1 MMNSR
6 QKAAALYVAVYN
18 RAPDQEG
25 LNFWGGALAAGV
37 PYQEMAK
44 GFVTHPIFNYNYEG
58 LSNQGFVEAVYQ
70 NMLGSSGDR
79 EGINF
84 WTNAL
89 NTGTSMEQF
98 LTSFIEA
105 VFTYTGNDYHA
116 KQRKAEFVNRVKV
129 ALDFTERM
137 GEKSNFGADV
147 DLNSL
152 DVLKSPLAAMSYDA
166 IAGVNRYDSS
176 VLSAINKNKQMAGEL
191 GWVEPSANYYS
202 NDLTHSV
209 DHKWGTANN
218 DWFYAQLVDGVQTLN
233 SSDVLDAGN
242 GSDSLIISLSGR
254 QWNPTI
260 NKIEYHN
267 VTKPV
272 LTGVETLYVVSD
284 APGQT
289 LDLTDAIGVEQVN
302 LSTRWGGAT
311 NNSLDVKGLGNAN
324 VKISSI
330 KDNVP
335 IGLYDISGQDFKL
348 DLSYS
353 GQAHRLANVNMH
365 LTEQS
370 TAIKPEAVNINAYGS
385 YARLSGDL
393 SSAKIVNI
401 QYGKDLQFQNL
412 KVDSL
417 AGVNLRDTVT
427 TLKGLNASKWQDLT
441 LHETIVLNLEETGT
455 NLKSIKVVDT
465 YGSYNQEVDLTSS
478 TTSSAIRIDL
488 GRSHNFKFVAD
499 VQKSSDT
506 FVLTNKK
513 FNLLEVDNFDV
524 SGAVRDKID
533 LSAFTIASL
542 NDLNITKYAGDHSH
556 AIISAKSGEFDGRIL
571 LTGVLEDGA
580 DPVATLANSFIF
592 A

>member
-1 MMNSR
+1 MMNSM

-37 PYQEMAK
+37 PYEEMAK

-58 LSNQGFVEAVYQ
+58 LTAKGFVESVYQ
-70 NMLGSSGDR
+70 NMLGSSGDTN
-79 EGINF
+79 GINF

-89 NTGTSMEQF
+89 NTGTSVEQF

-105 VFTYTGNDYHA
+105 VFTYTGNDYSA
-116 KQRKAEFVNRVKV
+116 KQRQTEFVNRVKV

-166 IAGVNRYDSS
+166 IAGVNRYDST
-176 VLSAINKNKQMAGEL
+176 VLAAINKNKQMAGEL
-191 GWVEPSANYYS
+191 GWEEPSKNYSS
-202 NDLTHSV
+202 NELTHGV
-209 DHKWGTANN
+209 DHKWGTAHT
-218 DWFYAQLVDGVQTLN
+218 DWFYARLVNGVQTLN
-233 SSDVLDAGN
+233 NSDVLDAGN
-242 GSDSLIISLSGR
+242 GYDSLELFLSGR
-254 QWNPTI
+254 QWNAST
-260 NKIEYHN
+260 NAIEYHN

-272 LTGVETLYVVSD
+272 LTGVERLYVVSD

-289 LDLTDAIGVEQVN
+289 LDLTSATGVEEVQLTTAWN
-302 LSTRWGGAT
+302 TS
-311 NNSLDVKGLGNAN
+311 NSSLDVKGLGNAN
-324 VKISSI
+324 VKIGSI

-335 IGLYDISGQDFKL
+335 IGLYDISGQEL
-348 DLSYS
+348 NLEVSYA
-353 GQAHRLANVNMH
+353 GQSHRLINVNMH

-393 SSAKIVNI
+393 SSAKIANI
-401 QYGKDLQFQNL
+401 QYGKDLQFQNVN
-412 KVDSL
+412 VDSL
-417 AGVNLRDTVT
+417 VGVNLRDTVT
-427 TLKGLNASKWQDLT
+427 TFNGINAAKWQDIT
-441 LHETIVLNLEETGT
+441 LNETTILNLEETVT
-455 NLKSIKVVDT
+455 NLKSIQVVDR
-465 YGSYNQEVDLTSS
+465 YSSYNHEVDLTSS
-478 TTSSAIRIDL
+478 TTSSAIRIEL

-499 VQKSSDT
+499 EQKSADT
-506 FVLTNKK
+506 FVLTHKA

-524 SGAVRDKID
+524 TGAVRDKLD
-533 LSAFTIASL
+533 LSAFAIASL
-542 NDLNITKYAGDHSH
+542 RDLNITKYAGDDSH
-556 AIISAKSGEFDGRIL
+556 AIISAKNGEFDGRIL
-571 LTGVLEDGA
+571 LTGVLEDGG
-580 DPVATLANSFIF
+580 DPVTTLANSFIF

>member
-1 MMNSR
+1 MMNSM

-37 PYQEMAK
+37 PYEEMAK

-58 LSNQGFVEAVYQ
+58 LTAKGFVESVYQ
-70 NMLGSSGDR
+70 NMLGSSGDTN
-79 EGINF
+79 GINF

-89 NTGTSMEQF
+89 NTGTSVEQF

-105 VFTYTGNDYHA
+105 VFTYTGNDYSA
-116 KQRKAEFVNRVKV
+116 KQRQTEFVNRVKV

-166 IAGVNRYDSS
+166 IAGVNRYDST
-176 VLSAINKNKQMAGEL
+176 VLAAINKNKQMAGEL
-191 GWVEPSANYYS
+191 GWAEPSKNYSS
-202 NDLTHSV
+202 NELTHSV
-209 DHKWGTANN
+209 DHKWGTAHT
-218 DWFYAQLVDGVQTLN
+218 DWFYARLVDGVQTLN
-233 SSDVLDAGN
+233 NSDVLDAGN
-242 GSDSLIISLSGR
+242 GYDSLDLFLSGR
-254 QWNPTI
+254 QWNAST
-260 NKIEYHN
+260 NAIEYHN

-272 LTGVETLYVVSD
+272 LTGVERLYVVSD

-289 LDLTDAIGVEQVN
+289 LDLTGSTGVEEVQ
-302 LSTRWGGAT
+302 LTTSWSASSS
-311 NNSLDVKGLGNAN
+311 SLDVKGLGNAN
-324 VKISSI
+324 VKINSI

-335 IGLYDISGQDFKL
+335 IGLYDISGQEL
-348 DLSYS
+348 NLEISYA
-353 GQAHRLANVNMH
+353 GQAHRLINVNTH

-393 SSAKIVNI
+393 SSAKIANI
-401 QYGKDLQFQNL
+401 QYGKDLQFQNVN
-412 KVDSL
+412 VDSL
-417 AGVNLRDTVT
+417 VGVNLRDTVT
-427 TLKGLNASKWQDLT
+427 TFNGINATKWQDLS
-441 LHETIVLNLEETGT
+441 LNETTVLNLEETVT
-455 NLKSIKVVDT
+455 NLKSIQVVDR
-465 YGSYNQEVDLTSS
+465 YSSYNHEVDLTSS
-478 TTSSAIRIDL
+478 TTSSAIRIEL

-499 VQKSSDT
+499 EQKSADT
-506 FVLTNKK
+506 FVLTHKA

-524 SGAVRDKID
+524 SGAVRDKLD
-533 LSAFTIASL
+533 LSAFAIASL
-542 NDLNITKYAGDHSH
+542 RDLNIAKYAGDDSH
-556 AIISAKSGEFDGRIL
+556 AIISAKNGEFDGRIL
-571 LTGVLEDGA
+571 LTGVLENGGDA
-580 DPVATLANSFIF
+580 ASTLANSFIF